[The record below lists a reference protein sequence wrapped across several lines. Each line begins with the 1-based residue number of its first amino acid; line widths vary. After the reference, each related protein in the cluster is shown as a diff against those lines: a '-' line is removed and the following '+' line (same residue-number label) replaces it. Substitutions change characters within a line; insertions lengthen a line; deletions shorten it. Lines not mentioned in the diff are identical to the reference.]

1 MALTRRGTCV
11 LASLML
17 LAGVWL
23 FVISG
28 IFRHVSEARVSYD
41 EHYWQHRPF
50 TEGSKAAA
58 LSMLELMTFDEK
70 VTLLH
75 GLELHQYVGETA
87 PIERLG
93 IPALAL
99 NDGPQGFR
107 DPIGSGAAG
116 TSTAFPCGLSI
127 GSTWSRTA
135 AFIFGS
141 AMGEEFRGKGANVQL
156 GPGLNVMRIPRNGRA
171 FEYLSGED
179 PFLGAQMAVP
189 VVKGIQGQG
198 VIACAKHYINNN
210 QEQDRLEVN
219 AIVDERTEMEIYL
232 PPFEAAVR
240 AGVGSVMCSYN
251 NVSVAAD
258 GTDLEPAMHA
268 CENSRILNDML
279 KGQLGFEGW
288 VMSDWGATHSTVAA
302 ANNGLDQEMSGSV
315 FFNAARL
322 NQSLED
328 GQISMA
334 AIDDKVVRVLT
345 PMFEMGLFD
354 RSMTR
359 GDLKTNVSSTEHNNI
374 ARTLAVDGLIL
385 LQNEDSMLP
394 LQTRRVKT
402 LAVIGDAALSHDVA
416 TGGGSGHV
424 VPPYLI
430 SGLQGIQNVISE
442 IGAPIKVVS
451 CSSDLERARRVAAS
465 ADVAIVFVADT

>member
-1 MALTRRGTCV
+1 
-11 LASLML
+11 
-17 LAGVWL
+17 
-23 FVISG
+23 
-28 IFRHVSEARVSYD
+28 
-41 EHYWQHRPF
+41 
-50 TEGSKAAA
+50 
-58 LSMLELMTFDEK
+58 
-70 VTLLH
+70 
-75 GLELHQYVGETA
+75 
-87 PIERLG
+87 
-93 IPALAL
+93 
-99 NDGPQGFR
+99 
-107 DPIGSGAAG
+107 
-116 TSTAFPCGLSI
+116 
-127 GSTWSRTA
+127 
-135 AFIFGS
+135 
-141 AMGEEFRGKGANVQL
+141 MGEEFRGKGGNVQL

-210 QEQDRLEVN
+210 QEQDRLYVPGLLVRQHVGGYLIQALCGCREVN

-258 GTDLEPAMHA
+258 GTDLDPAMHA

-328 GQISMA
+328 GQ
-334 AIDDKVVRVLT
+334 VL
-345 PMFEMGLFD
+345 PEC
-354 RSMTR
+354 
-359 GDLKTNVSSTEHNNI
+359 VEQE
-374 ARTLAVDGLIL
+374 LAPRPRPP
-385 LQNEDSMLP
+385 LP
-394 LQTRRVKT
+394 APSRAVKT
-402 LAVIGDAALSHDVA
+402 
-416 TGGGSGHV
+416 
-424 VPPYLI
+424 Y
-430 SGLQGIQNVISE
+430 
-442 IGAPIKVVS
+442 
-451 CSSDLERARRVAAS
+451 AS
-465 ADVAIVFVADT
+465 AGDELPDFDGSHR